1 MNEPIYRDA
10 EYESIRTVMNSRGKH
25 VNQLP
30 VKTIRYIPETSR
42 TDAVIA
48 LDARIAKLQKYA
60 PFIISGTMILI
71 SFLAGTLV

>member
-10 EYESIRTVMNSRGKH
+10 EYESLRAVMNSRNKCA
-25 VNQLP
+25 NQLSG
-30 VKTIRYIPETSR
+30 KTVRFIPETAR

-48 LDARIAKLQKYA
+48 LDKRIEKLQKYA
-60 PFIISGTMILI
+60 PFIMGGATILI